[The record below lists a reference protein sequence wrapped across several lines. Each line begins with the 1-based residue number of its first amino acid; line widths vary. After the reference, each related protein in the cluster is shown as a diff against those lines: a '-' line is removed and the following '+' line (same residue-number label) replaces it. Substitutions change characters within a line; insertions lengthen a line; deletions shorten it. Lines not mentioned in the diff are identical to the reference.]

1 MRAASVKH
9 AEYEILKSIL
19 TTPMEDYDLNH
30 RSLCGGLKDKVAT
43 KRFATAVHNIRTVL
57 ANMGEKRMKYLPD
70 DHEDYGDTFKEI
82 LDAVTEQRSDEK

>member
-1 MRAASVKH
+1 MRAASIKH
-9 AEYEILKSIL
+9 AEYEILKAIL

-43 KRFATAVHNIRTVL
+43 KRFATAVHNIRAVL
-57 ANMGEKRMKYLPD
+57 SNMGESRIKHLPS

-82 LDAVTEQRSDEK
+82 LDGNTTQRE